1 MKYVALTLSAG
12 ATVLLVASLVGIA
25 QGIGKPGHSMLPLQT
40 NLSPISQQQLNDQ
53 ADVKQSLQALLQASA
68 ERSATLGGSGAR
80 GLADW
85 QATGSSLEGPFSS
98 IFAISEPLPEL
109 DPRAGLDNLPRPKP
123 QALPR
128 VSVVVAD
135 GSGAKAMV
143 DGRMRQV
150 GDTVRRGL
158 RIKAIALDTV
168 TFTNGRE
175 DMLVSVPLERLR
187 VLGAYPPVRGS
198 N

>member
-1 MKYVALTLSAG
+1 MKYVALTLSAA
-12 ATVLLVASLVGIA
+12 ATVLLVLALIGIA
-25 QGIGKPGHSMLPLQT
+25 QGISKPGRSMLPLQT
-40 NLSPISQQQLNDQ
+40 SLSPISPQQLNDQ
-53 ADVKQSLQALLQASA
+53 ADVKQALQALLTASA
-68 ERSATLGGSGAR
+68 ERSATLGSSGAR

-85 QATGSSLEGPFSS
+85 QASGSSLEGPFSS
-98 IFAISEPLPEL
+98 IFAIAGPLPEL
-109 DPRAGLDNLPRPKP
+109 EPTAGFDNLPKPRP

-135 GSGAKAMV
+135 GDSASAMV
-143 DGRMRQV
+143 DGRMRKV

-187 VLGAYPPVRGS
+187 VMGAYPAAKGAQ
-198 N
+198 